1 MPSRPLRTEAA
12 SFEVEIAAGVARR
25 GSVCHT
31 AAMCP
36 SCGVAG
42 RPGDRFC
49 AACGA
54 PLASEGTAAR
64 QAVSGARKL
73 VTLLFADIVG
83 STRLITDVD
92 PEVAVARLQPVIDA
106 MTAAVHAFGGTVSAV
121 MGDGVLALFGAPVA
135 HEDHAVRAA
144 SAALRMLADVRQ
156 LTDGTVDIR
165 VGMHTGEVLVRT
177 IETDLSRDY
186 TALGPPVHLASR
198 MERMAP
204 PGQALLTAQT
214 LRMAE
219 GFITTEGLGLVAVR
233 GLDEPVEVHRLL
245 GRTRAVGTWMPRVQ
259 RQLTPYVGRDR
270 ELAAIRAGLDAAMRG
285 RGRLTVVAGEAGV
298 GKSRLIHEYV
308 TSLPA
313 AVTVRWLQASP
324 YDTSTPYHP
333 LIPLVG
339 GASGDQGAL
348 AGPARHAQVRAAVA
362 AMTPSAGDAA
372 IDPLVAMVGGRPDS
386 DEWQSL
392 DPFSRR
398 RRIRDAVTTVITG
411 AAARGTQVV
420 VVEDLHWI
428 DEDTQAVLDDIV
440 EVVGNTALHLV
451 VTFRPEYDDHWHD
464 LDHDRIQLAALHGAA
479 AHELVRTLLGADPS
493 VARLRDALLAHTGG
507 TPLFVEETV
516 TALAERSSL
525 VGAQGAYR
533 YIGGS
538 DHLTLPDTV
547 QSVIAARVD
556 RLSPDDKHVLQVA
569 SVIGETVQIGVLAAT
584 CDVAPGPLTSAI
596 GRLRAA
602 EFLYDVDERYA
613 LTFKHNLIREVVY
626 AEIPHHRRRLL
637 HGAVADV
644 LAADSD
650 DTEPPVERL
659 AHHVYNAERWDAAA
673 GYLWQAAVRSEA
685 RSAYPQARRFLTMG
699 LAAAAHLD
707 DTATHLE
714 LQVDMA
720 CALRVAATGSGL
732 RLRAVLTDLDRAATL
747 AAKLGDRRRLA
758 MVQTHRSYIGSLT
771 GDHQLAVSAART
783 AQRLAAELD
792 DHYLEVEGR
801 LAEGQAWAMAGHP
814 ARVSPLVEPDVE
826 YLRETVG
833 TNRHGMTT
841 TRVLTSLSFS
851 AVSHALMGDVDHAR
865 HLMVERTAIAR
876 AGGRPFD
883 LVFGCWTV
891 GAIEM
896 HAGRPDAALRHFQ
909 EGLEIA
915 ALHDLGYVGAW
926 IRAHAGRVQADLGD
940 PDVALLTLDQAEAA
954 ARPMMNAL
962 IIGWANAHRARVH
975 VALGDHVPARKR
987 ARAALSFARAN
998 DHPLLEATSMRWLA
1012 AATDDPTAA
1021 DTLLR
1026 DAVDVC
1032 DRTDLTLV
1040 RRELEHE
1047 RATLVRGRS
1056 G

>member
-1 MPSRPLRTEAA
+1 MPLERLLRQRLSHPGRPGSTDRATESWPCRRPCRPLRTEAA

-348 AGPARHAQVRAAVA
+348 AGPALHAQVRAAVA

-602 EFLYDVDERYA
+602 EFLYDVDDRYA
-613 LTFKHNLIREVVY
+613 LT
-626 AEIPHHRRRLL
+626 
-637 HGAVADV
+637 
-644 LAADSD
+644 S
-650 DTEPPVERL
+650 
-659 AHHVYNAERWDAAA
+659 
-673 GYLWQAAVRSEA
+673 S
-685 RSAYPQARRFLTMG
+685 
-699 LAAAAHLD
+699 
-707 DTATHLE
+707 
-714 LQVDMA
+714 
-720 CALRVAATGSGL
+720 
-732 RLRAVLTDLDRAATL
+732 
-747 AAKLGDRRRLA
+747 
-758 MVQTHRSYIGSLT
+758 
-771 GDHQLAVSAART
+771 
-783 AQRLAAELD
+783 
-792 DHYLEVEGR
+792 
-801 LAEGQAWAMAGHP
+801 
-814 ARVSPLVEPDVE
+814 
-826 YLRETVG
+826 
-833 TNRHGMTT
+833 TT
-841 TRVLTSLSFS
+841 
-851 AVSHALMGDVDHAR
+851 
-865 HLMVERTAIAR
+865 
-876 AGGRPFD
+876 
-883 LVFGCWTV
+883 
-891 GAIEM
+891 
-896 HAGRPDAALRHFQ
+896 
-909 EGLEIA
+909 
-915 ALHDLGYVGAW
+915 
-926 IRAHAGRVQADLGD
+926 
-940 PDVALLTLDQAEAA
+940 
-954 ARPMMNAL
+954 
-962 IIGWANAHRARVH
+962 
-975 VALGDHVPARKR
+975 
-987 ARAALSFARAN
+987 SFARWSTPRSRTTIVACCTA
-998 DHPLLEATSMRWLA
+998 PLPTCSPRTATTPSLRSNASPTTCTTPSGGMPPRAISGRPPCGPRHGPPIRRPDGFLRWA
-1012 AATDDPTAA
+1012 SRRRHISTTRRRTWSCRWTWHVHCASPPPGRA
-1021 DTLLR
+1021 
-1026 DAVDVC
+1026 C
-1032 DRTDLTLV
+1032 DCARC
-1040 RRELEHE
+1040 
-1047 RATLVRGRS
+1047 
-1056 G
+1056 